1 MQINYL
7 CAMKLPTMDEF
18 VNFFAD
24 RPHISVK
31 AIEKEIGCYSGQLSK
46 ALTGTLKPL
55 KPVIRIKLAQALKP
69 YGFTPSK
76 REPRSAGTETE
87 KKEVQPEQVTTQG
100 PQPQK
105 RIFLRK

>member
-1 MQINYL
+1 
-7 CAMKLPTMDEF
+7 MKLAQMDEF
-18 VNFFAD
+18 INFFAD

-46 ALTGTLKPL
+46 ALAGTLKPL
-55 KPVIRIKLAQALKP
+55 KPSIRLKLAQALKP

-76 REPRSAGTETE
+76 REPRSAETE
-87 KKEVQPEQVTTQG
+87 KKEVQPKQVTTQA
-100 PQPQK
+100 PEPKK